1 MIVLPTDQLEMIV
14 NRCLGNAFANLE
26 LRATN
31 VIYVQTEAKL
41 SRMGAKDV
49 SVDVAINA
57 NIYQS

>member
-1 MIVLPTDQLEMIV
+1 MGQLEMIAS
-14 NRCLGNAFANLE
+14 RCLGNAFANLE

>member
-1 MIVLPTDQLEMIV
+1 MTV

-26 LRATN
+26 LRVTN

-49 SVDVAINA
+49 SVDGEIIA
-57 NIYQS
+57 NIYYS

>member
-1 MIVLPTDQLEMIV
+1 MTVPPTDQYEMIV

-31 VIYVQTEAKL
+31 VIYAQTEVKL

-49 SVDVAINA
+49 SVDVAKNA
-57 NIYQS
+57 NVYQS